1 MKNKYIVITGASS
14 GLGLEF
20 AKLAAQKEYNLI
32 LIARRKTEL
41 DKIAATLRAQYGVL
55 IHTLEKDLSL
65 LSSPSEIF
73 SEVNDNLKIPVFML
87 INNAGFGSGG
97 EFAQS
102 DIQNEINQINV
113 NVTSLTALTRLFLP
127 SMIER
132 NNGIII
138 NVASTAAYQ
147 PGPYMTVYY
156 ATKSYVKNF
165 TLAVN
170 NELKETNVKVCLFSP
185 GPTNTNFQRRANI
198 TRSVIGR
205 KQFMMTAEKAVRI
218 GFKNALKGERE
229 VIPGLMNKAGVMAA
243 KIFPEKL
250 ITRIVGYLNKNRFSK

>member
-1 MKNKYIVITGASS
+1 MKNKYILITGASS

-20 AKLAAQKEYNLI
+20 AKIAAREEYNLI

-102 DIQNEINQINV
+102 DIQNEMNQINV

-132 NNGIII
+132 NSGIII

-147 PGPYMTVYY
+147 PGPYMSVYY
-156 ATKSYVKNF
+156 ATKAYVKNF
-165 TLAVN
+165 TLALQ
-170 NELKETNVKVCLFSP
+170 NELKDTKVKVCLFSP
-185 GPTNTNFQRRANI
+185 GPTNTNFHNRANI

-205 KQFMMTAEKAVRI
+205 KQFMLTAEKAVRI
-218 GFKNALKGERE
+218 GFNNALKGKRE
-229 VIPGLMNKAGVMAA
+229 IVPGLMNKIGVSAV
-243 KIFPEKL
+243 KLFPEKL
-250 ITRIVGYLNKNRFSK
+250 ITTVVGYLNKSRFN

>member
-1 MKNKYIVITGASS
+1 MKNKFILITGASS

-20 AKLAAQKEYNLI
+20 AKLAAREEYNLI
-32 LIARRKTEL
+32 LIARRKAEL
-41 DKIAATLRAQYGVL
+41 DKIAATLRTQYGVL

-73 SEVNDNLKIPVFML
+73 SEVNDNLKIPVFIL
-87 INNAGFGSGG
+87 INNAGFGSSG

-102 DIQNEINQINV
+102 DIQTEINQINV

-147 PGPYMTVYY
+147 PGPYMSVYY

-165 TLAVN
+165 TLALN
-170 NELKETNVKVCLFSP
+170 NELKDTNVKACLFSP
-185 GPTNTNFQRRANI
+185 GPTNTDFQRRANI

-205 KQFMMTAEKAVRI
+205 KQFMMTSEKAVRI
-218 GFKNALKGERE
+218 GFKNALKGKRE
-229 VIPGLMNKAGVMAA
+229 TIPGTMNKIGVMAV